1 LSGKYT
7 KYHLWNK
14 QLNLAKNKFMTNRVY
29 IILISI
35 LSILSLFLG
44 YMLYSTKKELTE
56 RIIYVDKENGTLIDE
71 RDGLQMEL
79 EQMQSTFSEM
89 ETDNKQMQDSIQW
102 QTDRIAKLIASSRN
116 KDFDIKQ
123 LRDETA
129 TLRRIMKGYI
139 HDIDSLQ
146 RMNDRLIVEKQN
158 ESDRANRAET
168 QSKQLANELSTTQ
181 DVVTKGSVLAAGG
194 FSNKGIK
201 EKTRGGEK
209 DVERAS
215 QASQIK
221 SCFTIRQNNIVKS
234 GTKKIYMRVESPSG
248 QLVGNAGNAN
258 LDGQSMAY
266 SAMREIDYQNQ
277 DTDVCMYCMA
287 SGLTKGTYKISIFEG
302 GKKIGQS
309 DLVFSR

>member
-1 LSGKYT
+1 
-7 KYHLWNK
+7 
-14 QLNLAKNKFMTNRVY
+14 MTNRVY
-29 IILISI
+29 IIFISI
-35 LSILSLFLG
+35 LSVLSLFLG

-102 QTDRIAKLIASSRN
+102 QSARIAKLIASSRN

-181 DVVTKGSVLAAGG
+181 EVVTKGSVLAAAG
-194 FSNKGIK
+194 FNNRGIK
-201 EKTRGGEK
+201 EKSRGGEK

-248 QLVGNAGNAN
+248 QLIGNAGNAN

>member
-1 LSGKYT
+1 
-7 KYHLWNK
+7 
-14 QLNLAKNKFMTNRVY
+14 MTNRVY
-29 IILISI
+29 IILISV
-35 LSILSLFLG
+35 LSVLSLFLG

-56 RIIYVDKENGTLIDE
+56 RIIYVDKANGTLIDE

-79 EQMQSTFSEM
+79 EQMQGTFSEM

-102 QTDRIAKLIASSRN
+102 QTNRIAKLLASARN

-181 DVVTKGSVLAAGG
+181 DVVTKGSVLSAAG

-248 QLVGNAGNAN
+248 QLIGSTGNTN
-258 LDGQSMAY
+258 LEGQSVAY

>member
-1 LSGKYT
+1 
-7 KYHLWNK
+7 
-14 QLNLAKNKFMTNRVY
+14 MTNRVY

-35 LSILSLFLG
+35 LSALSLFLG

-79 EQMQSTFSEM
+79 EQMQGTFSEM
-89 ETDNKQMQDSIQW
+89 ETDNKQLQDSIQW

-116 KDFDIKQ
+116 KDFDIKK

-168 QSKQLANELSTTQ
+168 HSKQLANELTTTQ
-181 DVVTKGSVLAAGG
+181 EVVTKGSVLAAAG

-221 SCFTIRQNNIVKS
+221 SCFTIRQNSIVKS

-248 QLVGNAGNAN
+248 QLIGNSGSAN
-258 LDGQSMAY
+258 LDGQNVTY

-287 SGLTKGTYKISIFEG
+287 SGLTKGTYKIYIYEG

>member
-1 LSGKYT
+1 
-7 KYHLWNK
+7 
-14 QLNLAKNKFMTNRVY
+14 MTNRLY
-29 IILISI
+29 IIFISI
-35 LSILSLFLG
+35 LSVLSLFLG

-56 RIIYVDKENGTLIDE
+56 RIIYVDKANGTLIDE

-79 EQMQSTFSEM
+79 EQMQGTFSEM

-102 QTDRIAKLIASSRN
+102 QTNRIAKLLASARN

-168 QSKQLANELSTTQ
+168 QSKQLATELSTTQ
-181 DVVTKGSVLAAGG
+181 DVVTKGSVLAAAG

-248 QLVGNAGNAN
+248 QLIGNAGNAN
-258 LDGQSMAY
+258 LDAQSMAY

>member
-1 LSGKYT
+1 
-7 KYHLWNK
+7 
-14 QLNLAKNKFMTNRVY
+14 MTNRVY
-29 IILISI
+29 IIFISI
-35 LSILSLFLG
+35 LSVLSLFLG

-56 RIIYVDKENGTLIDE
+56 RIIYVDKANGTLIDE

-79 EQMQSTFSEM
+79 EQMQGTFSEM

-102 QTDRIAKLIASSRN
+102 QTNRIAKLLASARN

-181 DVVTKGSVLAAGG
+181 DVVTKGSVLAAAG

-248 QLVGNAGNAN
+248 QLIGNAGSTN
-258 LDGQSMAY
+258 LDGQNTAY

>member
-1 LSGKYT
+1 
-7 KYHLWNK
+7 
-14 QLNLAKNKFMTNRVY
+14 MTNRVY
-29 IILISI
+29 IIFISI
-35 LSILSLFLG
+35 LSVLSLFLG

-56 RIIYVDKENGTLIDE
+56 RIIYVDKANGTLIDE

-79 EQMQSTFSEM
+79 EQMQGTFSEM

-102 QTDRIAKLIASSRN
+102 QTNRIAKLLASARN

-168 QSKQLANELSTTQ
+168 QSKQLASELSTTQ
-181 DVVTKGSVLAAGG
+181 DVVTKGSVLAAAG

-248 QLVGNAGNAN
+248 QLIGNAGNAN

>member
-1 LSGKYT
+1 
-7 KYHLWNK
+7 
-14 QLNLAKNKFMTNRVY
+14 MTNRLY
-29 IILISI
+29 IIFISI
-35 LSILSLFLG
+35 LSVLSLFLG

-56 RIIYVDKENGTLIDE
+56 RIIYVDKANGTLIDE

-79 EQMQSTFSEM
+79 EQMQGTFSEM

-102 QTDRIAKLIASSRN
+102 QTNRIAKLLASARN

-158 ESDRANRAET
+158 ESDRANRAES

-181 DVVTKGSVLAAGG
+181 DVVTKGSVLAAAG

>member
-1 LSGKYT
+1 
-7 KYHLWNK
+7 
-14 QLNLAKNKFMTNRVY
+14 MTNRVY
-29 IILISI
+29 IIFISI
-35 LSILSLFLG
+35 LSVLSLFLG
-44 YMLYSTKKELTE
+44 YMLYSTKKELTD
-56 RIIYVDKENGTLIDE
+56 RIIYVDKANGTLIDE

-79 EQMQSTFSEM
+79 EQMQGTFSEM

-102 QTDRIAKLIASSRN
+102 QTNRIAKLLASARN

-168 QSKQLANELSTTQ
+168 QSKQLATELSTTQ
-181 DVVTKGSVLAAGG
+181 DVVTKGSVLAAAG

-248 QLVGNAGNAN
+248 QLIGNAGNAN

>member
-1 LSGKYT
+1 
-7 KYHLWNK
+7 
-14 QLNLAKNKFMTNRVY
+14 MTNRVY

-35 LSILSLFLG
+35 LSVLSLFLG

-56 RIIYVDKENGTLIDE
+56 RIVYVDKQNGTLIDE

-102 QTDRIAKLIASSRN
+102 QTNRIAKLLASARN

-181 DVVTKGSVLAAGG
+181 DVVSKGSVLSAAG

-201 EKTRGGEK
+201 EKSRGGEK

-221 SCFTIRQNNIVKS
+221 SCFTIRQNSIVKS

-248 QLVGNAGNAN
+248 QLIGNAGSAN
-258 LDGQSMAY
+258 LDGQSTAY

-277 DTDVCMYCMA
+277 DTDVCMYCLA
-287 SGLTKGTYKISIFEG
+287 SGLTKGTYKISIYEG

>member
-1 LSGKYT
+1 
-7 KYHLWNK
+7 
-14 QLNLAKNKFMTNRVY
+14 MTNRVY

-35 LSILSLFLG
+35 LSVLSLFLG

-79 EQMQSTFSEM
+79 EQMQGTFSEM

-102 QTDRIAKLIASSRN
+102 QSARIAKLIASSRN

-181 DVVTKGSVLAAGG
+181 DVVTKGSVLSAAG

-221 SCFTIRQNNIVKS
+221 SCFTIRQNSIVKS

-248 QLVGNAGNAN
+248 QLMGSSGNTN
-258 LDGQSMAY
+258 LEGQSVAY

-287 SGLTKGTYKISIFEG
+287 AGLSKGTYKISIYEG

>member
-1 LSGKYT
+1 
-7 KYHLWNK
+7 
-14 QLNLAKNKFMTNRVY
+14 MTNRLY
-29 IILISI
+29 IIFISI
-35 LSILSLFLG
+35 LSVLSLFLG

-79 EQMQSTFSEM
+79 EQMQGTFSEM

-102 QTDRIAKLIASSRN
+102 QTNRIAKLLASARN

-168 QSKQLANELSTTQ
+168 QSKHLANELSTTQ
-181 DVVTKGSVLAAGG
+181 DVVTKGSVLAAAG

-248 QLVGNAGNAN
+248 QLIGNAGNVN

>member
-1 LSGKYT
+1 
-7 KYHLWNK
+7 
-14 QLNLAKNKFMTNRVY
+14 MTNRLY
-29 IILISI
+29 IIFISI
-35 LSILSLFLG
+35 LSVLSLFLG

-56 RIIYVDKENGTLIDE
+56 RIIYVDKANGTLIDE

-79 EQMQSTFSEM
+79 EQMQGTFSEM

-102 QTDRIAKLIASSRN
+102 QTNRIAKLLASARN

-168 QSKQLANELSTTQ
+168 QSKQLATELSTTQ
-181 DVVTKGSVLAAGG
+181 DVVTKGSVLAAAG

>member
-1 LSGKYT
+1 
-7 KYHLWNK
+7 
-14 QLNLAKNKFMTNRVY
+14 MTNRVY

-181 DVVTKGSVLAAGG
+181 DVVTKGSVLAAAG

-248 QLVGNAGNAN
+248 QLIGNAGYAN
-258 LDGQSMAY
+258 LDGQNTPY

>member
-1 LSGKYT
+1 
-7 KYHLWNK
+7 
-14 QLNLAKNKFMTNRVY
+14 MTNRVY
-29 IILISI
+29 IIFISI
-35 LSILSLFLG
+35 LSALSLFLG

-56 RIIYVDKENGTLIDE
+56 RIVYVDKENGTLIDE

-102 QTDRIAKLIASSRN
+102 QSARIARLIASSRN

-181 DVVTKGSVLAAGG
+181 EVVTKGSVLAAAG
-194 FSNKGIK
+194 FNNRGIK
-201 EKTRGGEK
+201 EKSRGGEK

-248 QLVGNAGNAN
+248 QLIGNAGNAN

>member
-1 LSGKYT
+1 
-7 KYHLWNK
+7 
-14 QLNLAKNKFMTNRVY
+14 MTNRLY
-29 IILISI
+29 IIFISI
-35 LSILSLFLG
+35 LSVLSLFLG

-56 RIIYVDKENGTLIDE
+56 RIIYVDKANGTLIDE

-79 EQMQSTFSEM
+79 EQMQGTFSEM

-102 QTDRIAKLIASSRN
+102 QTNRIAKLLASARN

-181 DVVTKGSVLAAGG
+181 DVVTKGSVLAAAG

>member
-1 LSGKYT
+1 
-7 KYHLWNK
+7 
-14 QLNLAKNKFMTNRVY
+14 MTNRVY

-181 DVVTKGSVLAAGG
+181 DVVTKGSVLAAAG

-201 EKTRGGEK
+201 EKSRGGEK

-248 QLVGNAGNAN
+248 QLISNAGSAN
-258 LDGQSMAY
+258 LDGQNTAY

-277 DTDVCMYCMA
+277 DTDVCMYCIA

>member
-1 LSGKYT
+1 
-7 KYHLWNK
+7 
-14 QLNLAKNKFMTNRVY
+14 MTNRVY

-35 LSILSLFLG
+35 LSVLSLFLG

-56 RIIYVDKENGTLIDE
+56 RIVYVDKQNGTLIDE

-102 QTDRIAKLIASSRN
+102 QTNRIAKLLASARN

-181 DVVTKGSVLAAGG
+181 DVVSKGSVLSAAG

-201 EKTRGGEK
+201 EKSRGGEK

-221 SCFTIRQNNIVKS
+221 SCFTIRQNSIVKS

-248 QLVGNAGNAN
+248 QLIGNAGSVN
-258 LDGQSMAY
+258 LDGQSTAY

-277 DTDVCMYCMA
+277 DTDVCMYCLA
-287 SGLTKGTYKISIFEG
+287 SGLTKGTYKISIYEG

>member
-1 LSGKYT
+1 
-7 KYHLWNK
+7 
-14 QLNLAKNKFMTNRVY
+14 MTNRVY

-35 LSILSLFLG
+35 LSVLSLFLG

-79 EQMQSTFSEM
+79 EQMQGTFSEM
-89 ETDNKQMQDSIQW
+89 ETDNKQLQDSIQW

-116 KDFDIKQ
+116 KDFDIKK

-168 QSKQLANELSTTQ
+168 QSKQLANELTTTQ
-181 DVVTKGSVLAAGG
+181 EVVTKGSVLAAAG

-248 QLVGNAGNAN
+248 QLIGNAGSAN
-258 LDGQSMAY
+258 LDGQNLPY

-287 SGLTKGTYKISIFEG
+287 SGLTKGTYKISIYEG

>member
-1 LSGKYT
+1 
-7 KYHLWNK
+7 
-14 QLNLAKNKFMTNRVY
+14 
-29 IILISI
+29 
-35 LSILSLFLG
+35 
-44 YMLYSTKKELTE
+44 MLYSTKKELTE

-116 KDFDIKQ
+116 KDFDIKK

-139 HDIDSLQ
+139 QDIDSLQ

-181 DVVTKGSVLAAGG
+181 DVVTKGSVLSAAG

-248 QLVGNAGNAN
+248 QLIGNAGSAN
-258 LDGQSMAY
+258 LDGQNTAY

-277 DTDVCMYCMA
+277 DTDVCMYCIA

>member
-1 LSGKYT
+1 
-7 KYHLWNK
+7 
-14 QLNLAKNKFMTNRVY
+14 MTNRVY

-79 EQMQSTFSEM
+79 EQMQGTFSEM
-89 ETDNKQMQDSIQW
+89 ETDNKQLQDSIQW
-102 QTDRIAKLIASSRN
+102 QTNRIAKLLASARN

-168 QSKQLANELSTTQ
+168 QSKQLATELSTTQ
-181 DVVTKGSVLAAGG
+181 DVVTKGSVLAAAG

-248 QLVGNAGNAN
+248 QLIGNAGNAN

>member
-1 LSGKYT
+1 
-7 KYHLWNK
+7 
-14 QLNLAKNKFMTNRVY
+14 MTNRVY

-44 YMLYSTKKELTE
+44 YLLYSTKKELTE

-79 EQMQSTFSEM
+79 EQMQGTFSEM
-89 ETDNKQMQDSIQW
+89 QTDNKQLQDSIQW
-102 QTDRIAKLIASSRN
+102 QSKRIANLIASSRN
-116 KDFDIKQ
+116 KDFDIKK

-168 QSKQLANELSTTQ
+168 QSKQLANELTTTQ
-181 DVVTKGSVLAAGG
+181 EVVSKGSVLAAAG
-194 FSNKGIK
+194 FTNKGIK
-201 EKTRGGEK
+201 EKSRGGEK

-221 SCFTIRQNNIVKS
+221 SCFTIRQNSIVKA
-234 GTKKIYMRVESPSG
+234 GTKKIYMRIESPSG
-248 QLVGNAGNAN
+248 QLIGNAGNAN
-258 LDGQSMAY
+258 LDGQSQPY

-277 DTDVCMYCMA
+277 DTDVCMYCLA
-287 SGLTKGTYKISIFEG
+287 SGLTKGTYKISIYEG

>member
-1 LSGKYT
+1 
-7 KYHLWNK
+7 
-14 QLNLAKNKFMTNRVY
+14 MTNRLY
-29 IILISI
+29 IIFISI
-35 LSILSLFLG
+35 LSVLSLFLG

-56 RIIYVDKENGTLIDE
+56 RIIYVDKANGTLIDE

-79 EQMQSTFSEM
+79 EQMQGTFSEM

-102 QTDRIAKLIASSRN
+102 QTNRIAKLLASARN

-168 QSKQLANELSTTQ
+168 QSKQLATELSTTQ
-181 DVVTKGSVLAAGG
+181 DVVTKGSVLAAAG

-248 QLVGNAGNAN
+248 QLIGNAGNAN

>member
-1 LSGKYT
+1 
-7 KYHLWNK
+7 
-14 QLNLAKNKFMTNRVY
+14 MTNRVY
-29 IILISI
+29 IIFISI
-35 LSILSLFLG
+35 LSVLSLFLG

-56 RIIYVDKENGTLIDE
+56 RIIYVDKANGTLIDE

-79 EQMQSTFSEM
+79 EQMQGTFSEM

-102 QTDRIAKLIASSRN
+102 QTNRIAKLLASARN

-168 QSKQLANELSTTQ
+168 QSKQLATELSTTQ
-181 DVVTKGSVLAAGG
+181 DVVTKGSVLAAAG

-248 QLVGNAGNAN
+248 QLIGNAGNAN

>member
-1 LSGKYT
+1 
-7 KYHLWNK
+7 
-14 QLNLAKNKFMTNRVY
+14 
-29 IILISI
+29 
-35 LSILSLFLG
+35 
-44 YMLYSTKKELTE
+44 
-56 RIIYVDKENGTLIDE
+56 
-71 RDGLQMEL
+71 
-79 EQMQSTFSEM
+79 M

-181 DVVTKGSVLAAGG
+181 DVVTKGSVLAAAG

>member
-1 LSGKYT
+1 
-7 KYHLWNK
+7 
-14 QLNLAKNKFMTNRVY
+14 MTNRLY
-29 IILISI
+29 IIFISI
-35 LSILSLFLG
+35 LSVLSLFLG
-44 YMLYSTKKELTE
+44 YMLYSTKKELTD
-56 RIIYVDKENGTLIDE
+56 RIIYVDKANGTLIDE

-79 EQMQSTFSEM
+79 EQMQGTFSEM

-102 QTDRIAKLIASSRN
+102 QTNRIAKLLASARN

-181 DVVTKGSVLAAGG
+181 DVVTKGSVLAAAG

-248 QLVGNAGNAN
+248 QLIGNAGNAN

>member
-1 LSGKYT
+1 
-7 KYHLWNK
+7 
-14 QLNLAKNKFMTNRVY
+14 MTNRVY
-29 IILISI
+29 IIFISI
-35 LSILSLFLG
+35 LSVLSLFLG

-56 RIIYVDKENGTLIDE
+56 RIIYVDKANGTLIDE

-79 EQMQSTFSEM
+79 EQMQGTFSEM

-102 QTDRIAKLIASSRN
+102 QTNRIAKLLASARN

-168 QSKQLANELSTTQ
+168 QSKQLATELSTTQ
-181 DVVTKGSVLAAGG
+181 DVVTKGSVLAAAG

-248 QLVGNAGNAN
+248 QLIGNAGNAN
-258 LDGQSMAY
+258 LDAQSMAY

>member
-1 LSGKYT
+1 
-7 KYHLWNK
+7 
-14 QLNLAKNKFMTNRVY
+14 MTNRVY

-35 LSILSLFLG
+35 LSVLSLFLG

-56 RIIYVDKENGTLIDE
+56 RIVYVDKQNGTLIDE

-102 QTDRIAKLIASSRN
+102 QTNRIAKLLASARN

-181 DVVTKGSVLAAGG
+181 DVVSKGSVLSAAG

-201 EKTRGGEK
+201 EKSRGGEK

-221 SCFTIRQNNIVKS
+221 SCFTIRQNSIVKS

-248 QLVGNAGNAN
+248 QLIGNAGSAN
-258 LDGQSMAY
+258 LDGQSIAY

-277 DTDVCMYCMA
+277 DTDVCMYCLA
-287 SGLTKGTYKISIFEG
+287 SGLTKGTYKISIYEG

>member
-1 LSGKYT
+1 
-7 KYHLWNK
+7 
-14 QLNLAKNKFMTNRVY
+14 
-29 IILISI
+29 
-35 LSILSLFLG
+35 
-44 YMLYSTKKELTE
+44 MLYSTKKELTE
-56 RIIYVDKENGTLIDE
+56 RIVYVDKENGTLIDE

-102 QTDRIAKLIASSRN
+102 QSARIARLIASSRN

-181 DVVTKGSVLAAGG
+181 EVVTKGSVLAAAG
-194 FSNKGIK
+194 FSNRGIK
-201 EKTRGGEK
+201 EKSRGGEK

-248 QLVGNAGNAN
+248 QLIGNAGNAN

>member
-1 LSGKYT
+1 
-7 KYHLWNK
+7 
-14 QLNLAKNKFMTNRVY
+14 MTNRVY

-181 DVVTKGSVLAAGG
+181 DVVTKGSVLAAAG

-248 QLVGNAGNAN
+248 QLIGNAGNAN